1 MGSPGTGAPLIVLAG
16 VEKTY
21 YSGRVAFRAL
31 RGIDLE
37 IRAGEMVAIVGP
49 SGSGK
54 TTIVNLIAG
63 LDRPSAG
70 TVTVN
75 GTRLD
80 LIGEEQLAIWRRANI
95 GMVFQFFQLMP
106 TLSALDN
113 TLLPMELA
121 RHGSR
126 RTREAQAR
134 ALLSSVGL
142 TSRGSRL
149 PVELSGGEQQR
160 VALARAMA
168 CRPRILIGDE
178 PTGNLDSE
186 TAREMFGLLADL
198 NAAGTT
204 VIFVTH
210 DPGLAALAPRLV
222 TVRDGRIVSDTSG
235 VAPGGRVAGSTGGR
249 REPVSALS
257 RKVRGDLRRH
267 PGKSLLVVGTLA
279 LAIASFAIVAVPG
292 LLNASMQSEVRQA
305 RLFDVAVATRDLD
318 LSSRATRRA
327 RTPAQRG
334 RLRTGRRV
342 LHRGGEHH
350 QREPPERGPVGSE
363 RGPPDR

>member
-1 MGSPGTGAPLIVLAG
+1 MESAGTGAPLVVLAG

-21 YSGRVAFRAL
+21 HSGRVEFRAL
-31 RGIDLE
+31 RGIDLV
-37 IRAGEMVAIVGP
+37 IRAGEMVAIAGP
-49 SGSGK
+49 SGTGK

-63 LDRPSAG
+63 IDRPSAG

-75 GTRLD
+75 GSRLD
-80 LIGEEQLAIWRRANI
+80 VMGEEDLAIWRRANV

-106 TLSALDN
+106 TLSALEN
-113 TLLPMELA
+113 TLLPLELA
-121 RHGSR
+121 KQGSR
-126 RTREAQAR
+126 RTRGAQAG

-142 TSRGSRL
+142 TSRGDRL

-186 TAREMFGLLADL
+186 TAREMFRLLAGL

-210 DPGLAALAPRLV
+210 DQGLAALASRLV

-235 VAPGGRVAGSTGGR
+235 VVPGGVSPGAPAG
-249 REPVSALS
+249 E
-257 RKVRGDLRRH
+257 D
-267 PGKSLLVVGTLA
+267 
-279 LAIASFAIVAVPG
+279 
-292 LLNASMQSEVRQA
+292 
-305 RLFDVAVATRDLD
+305 
-318 LSSRATRRA
+318 
-327 RTPAQRG
+327 RT
-334 RLRTGRRV
+334 
-342 LHRGGEHH
+342 
-350 QREPPERGPVGSE
+350 
-363 RGPPDR
+363 

>member
-1 MGSPGTGAPLIVLAG
+1 MTEAPLVALAG

-21 YSGRVAFRAL
+21 TSGRVAYRAL

-37 IRAGEMVAIVGP
+37 VEAGEMVAIIGP

-63 LDRPSAG
+63 IDRPSAG

-75 GTRLD
+75 GARLD
-80 LIGEEQLAIWRRANI
+80 RMSEEALAVWRRANI
-95 GMVFQFFQLMP
+95 GLVFQFFQLMP

-113 TLLPMELA
+113 TVLPMELA
-121 RHGSR
+121 GHGSG
-126 RTREAQAR
+126 RTRKAGAR
-134 ALLSSVGL
+134 ALLAAVGL
-142 TSRGSRL
+142 GDRGDRL

-168 CRPRILIGDE
+168 GQPRILIGDE

-186 TAREMFGLLADL
+186 TAQQMFGRLKDL

-222 TVRDGRIVSDTSG
+222 TMRDGSIVSGAFGAVQT
-235 VAPGGRVAGSTGGR
+235 VAP
-249 REPVSALS
+249 
-257 RKVRGDLRRH
+257 
-267 PGKSLLVVGTLA
+267 
-279 LAIASFAIVAVPG
+279 
-292 LLNASMQSEVRQA
+292 
-305 RLFDVAVATRDLD
+305 
-318 LSSRATRRA
+318 
-327 RTPAQRG
+327 
-334 RLRTGRRV
+334 
-342 LHRGGEHH
+342 RGG
-350 QREPPERGPVGSE
+350 PPLRASGPSE
-363 RGPPDR
+363 RNEYR

>member
-1 MGSPGTGAPLIVLAG
+1 MRTPLVVLAG

-21 YSGRVAFRAL
+21 RSGRVAFRAL

-37 IRAGEMVAIVGP
+37 IEEGEMVAIVGP

-63 LDRPSAG
+63 IDRPSAG

-80 LIGEEQLAIWRRANI
+80 LTGQEDLAIWRRANI

-113 TLLPMELA
+113 AMLPMELA
-121 RHGSR
+121 RQGSR
-126 RTREAQAR
+126 RTREEQAR
-134 ALLSSVGL
+134 TLLSAVGL
-142 TSRGSRL
+142 SNRVRRL

-168 CRPRILIGDE
+168 RRPQILIGDE

-186 TAREMFGLLADL
+186 TAREMFKLVADL

-210 DPGLAALAPRLV
+210 DQGLAALALRLV

-235 VAPGGRVAGSTGGR
+235 VAPGVAS
-249 REPVSALS
+249 
-257 RKVRGDLRRH
+257 
-267 PGKSLLVVGTLA
+267 PGA
-279 LAIASFAIVAVPG
+279 
-292 LLNASMQSEVRQA
+292 
-305 RLFDVAVATRDLD
+305 
-318 LSSRATRRA
+318 
-327 RTPAQRG
+327 
-334 RLRTGRRV
+334 
-342 LHRGGEHH
+342 
-350 QREPPERGPVGSE
+350 PVGDES
-363 RGPPDR
+363 P

>member
-1 MGSPGTGAPLIVLAG
+1 MAAPMRAPLVVLAG

-21 YSGRVAFRAL
+21 HSGRVASRAL

-37 IRAGEMVAIVGP
+37 IGEGEMVAIVGP

-63 LDRPSAG
+63 IDRPSAG

-80 LIGEEQLAIWRRANI
+80 LTGQEELAIWRRANI

-113 TLLPMELA
+113 AMLPMELA
-121 RHGSR
+121 RQGSR
-126 RTREAQAR
+126 RTREEQAR
-134 ALLSSVGL
+134 TLLSAVGL
-142 TSRGSRL
+142 SNRVRRL

-168 CRPRILIGDE
+168 RRPRILIGDE

-186 TAREMFGLLADL
+186 TAREMFKLVADL

-210 DPGLAALAPRLV
+210 DQGLAGLALRLV

-235 VAPGGRVAGSTGGR
+235 VAPGVAS
-249 REPVSALS
+249 
-257 RKVRGDLRRH
+257 
-267 PGKSLLVVGTLA
+267 PGA
-279 LAIASFAIVAVPG
+279 
-292 LLNASMQSEVRQA
+292 
-305 RLFDVAVATRDLD
+305 
-318 LSSRATRRA
+318 
-327 RTPAQRG
+327 
-334 RLRTGRRV
+334 
-342 LHRGGEHH
+342 
-350 QREPPERGPVGSE
+350 PVGDES
-363 RGPPDR
+363 P

>member
-1 MGSPGTGAPLIVLAG
+1 MESPGTGEPLIVLAG

-21 YSGRVAFRAL
+21 HSGRVAFRSL

-37 IRAGEMVAIVGP
+37 IWAGEMVAIAGP

-54 TTIVNLIAG
+54 TTVVNLIAG
-63 LDRPSAG
+63 IDRPSAG

-80 LIGEEQLAIWRRANI
+80 ALGEEQLAIWRRANI
-95 GMVFQFFQLMP
+95 GLVFQFFQLMP

-121 RHGSR
+121 RQGSR
-126 RTREAQAR
+126 RTRKAQAH

-149 PVELSGGEQQR
+149 PAELSGGEQQR

-168 CRPRILIGDE
+168 GRPRVLIGDE

-186 TAREMFGLLADL
+186 TAREMFRLLAEL

-210 DPGLAALAPRLV
+210 DPGLAALARRLV
-222 TVRDGRIVSDTSG
+222 TVRDGRIVSDTGG
-235 VAPGGRVAGSTGGR
+235 VAPAAASPGASVGD
-249 REPVSALS
+249 ES
-257 RKVRGDLRRH
+257 R
-267 PGKSLLVVGTLA
+267 
-279 LAIASFAIVAVPG
+279 
-292 LLNASMQSEVRQA
+292 
-305 RLFDVAVATRDLD
+305 
-318 LSSRATRRA
+318 
-327 RTPAQRG
+327 
-334 RLRTGRRV
+334 
-342 LHRGGEHH
+342 
-350 QREPPERGPVGSE
+350 
-363 RGPPDR
+363 

>member
-31 RGIDLE
+31 RGIDLD

-63 LDRPSAG
+63 IDRPSAG

-75 GTRLD
+75 GTQLD

-121 RHGSR
+121 RRGSR
-126 RTREAQAR
+126 RTREAQAL

-142 TSRGSRL
+142 TSRRSRL

-178 PTGNLDSE
+178 PTGNLDSG
-186 TAREMFGLLADL
+186 TAGEMLGLLADL

-210 DPGLAALAPRLV
+210 DLGLAALAPRLV
-222 TVRDGRIVSDTSG
+222 TMRDGRIVSDTSS
-235 VAPGGRVAGSTGGR
+235 VAPGAAS
-249 REPVSALS
+249 
-257 RKVRGDLRRH
+257 
-267 PGKSLLVVGTLA
+267 PGT
-279 LAIASFAIVAVPG
+279 
-292 LLNASMQSEVRQA
+292 
-305 RLFDVAVATRDLD
+305 
-318 LSSRATRRA
+318 
-327 RTPAQRG
+327 
-334 RLRTGRRV
+334 
-342 LHRGGEHH
+342 
-350 QREPPERGPVGSE
+350 PVGEES
-363 RGPPDR
+363 P

>member
-1 MGSPGTGAPLIVLAG
+1 VGVTGTPVVVLAG

-21 YSGRVAFRAL
+21 HSGRVEFRAL

-37 IRAGEMVAIVGP
+37 IGAGEMVAIVGP

-54 TTIVNLIAG
+54 TTIANLIAG
-63 LDRPSAG
+63 IDRPSAG

-80 LIGEEQLAIWRRANI
+80 LMPQEDLAVWRRANI

-106 TLSALDN
+106 TLSALHN

-121 RHGSR
+121 GQGSR
-126 RTREAQAR
+126 RTRGAQAR
-134 ALLSSVGL
+134 ALLSAVGL
-142 TSRGSRL
+142 TDRGGRL

-178 PTGNLDSE
+178 PTGNLDSQ
-186 TAREMFGLLADL
+186 TAREMFGLIVDL

-210 DPGLAALAPRLV
+210 DPGLATLAPRLV
-222 TVRDGRIVSDTSG
+222 TVRDGRIVSDTSRADG
-235 VAPGGRVAGSTGGR
+235 
-249 REPVSALS
+249 
-257 RKVRGDLRRH
+257 
-267 PGKSLLVVGTLA
+267 
-279 LAIASFAIVAVPG
+279 IA
-292 LLNASMQSEVRQA
+292 
-305 RLFDVAVATRDLD
+305 
-318 LSSRATRRA
+318 
-327 RTPAQRG
+327 
-334 RLRTGRRV
+334 
-342 LHRGGEHH
+342 
-350 QREPPERGPVGSE
+350 
-363 RGPPDR
+363 

>member
-1 MGSPGTGAPLIVLAG
+1 MESAGTGAPLVVLAG

-21 YSGRVAFRAL
+21 HSGRVAFRAL
-31 RGIDLE
+31 RGIDLV

-63 LDRPSAG
+63 IDRPSAG

-80 LIGEEQLAIWRRANI
+80 VMREEGLAIWRRANI

-121 RHGSR
+121 GQGSR
-126 RTREAQAR
+126 RTRAAQAR

-142 TSRGSRL
+142 TSRGDRL

-186 TAREMFGLLADL
+186 TAREMFRLLAGL

-210 DPGLAALAPRLV
+210 DQGLAALASRLV
-222 TVRDGRIVSDTSG
+222 TVHDGRIVSDTNG
-235 VAPGGRVAGSTGGR
+235 MMPGSTQ
-249 REPVSALS
+249 
-257 RKVRGDLRRH
+257 
-267 PGKSLLVVGTLA
+267 PGA
-279 LAIASFAIVAVPG
+279 
-292 LLNASMQSEVRQA
+292 
-305 RLFDVAVATRDLD
+305 
-318 LSSRATRRA
+318 
-327 RTPAQRG
+327 
-334 RLRTGRRV
+334 
-342 LHRGGEHH
+342 
-350 QREPPERGPVGSE
+350 PVGQE
-363 RGPPDR
+363 RP

>member
-31 RGIDLE
+31 RGIDLD

-63 LDRPSAG
+63 IDRPSAG

-75 GTRLD
+75 GTQLD

-121 RHGSR
+121 RRGSR

-178 PTGNLDSE
+178 PTGNLDSG
-186 TAREMFGLLADL
+186 TAGEMLGLLADL

-210 DPGLAALAPRLV
+210 DLGLAALAPRLV
-222 TVRDGRIVSDTSG
+222 TMRDGRIVSDTSG
-235 VAPGGRVAGSTGGR
+235 VAPGVA
-249 REPVSALS
+249 SA
-257 RKVRGDLRRH
+257 
-267 PGKSLLVVGTLA
+267 GT
-279 LAIASFAIVAVPG
+279 
-292 LLNASMQSEVRQA
+292 
-305 RLFDVAVATRDLD
+305 
-318 LSSRATRRA
+318 
-327 RTPAQRG
+327 
-334 RLRTGRRV
+334 
-342 LHRGGEHH
+342 
-350 QREPPERGPVGSE
+350 PVGEESQ
-363 RGPPDR
+363 

>member
-1 MGSPGTGAPLIVLAG
+1 MAAPMRTPLVVLAG

-21 YSGRVAFRAL
+21 HSGRVAFRAL
-31 RGIDLE
+31 GGIDLE
-37 IRAGEMVAIVGP
+37 IGEGEMVAIVGP

-63 LDRPSAG
+63 IDRPSAG

-80 LIGEEQLAIWRRANI
+80 LAGQEDLAIWRRANI

-113 TLLPMELA
+113 AMLPMELA
-121 RHGSR
+121 RQGSR
-126 RTREAQAR
+126 RTRRGQAR
-134 ALLSSVGL
+134 TLLSAVGL
-142 TSRGSRL
+142 SNRVRRL

-168 CRPRILIGDE
+168 HRPRILIGDE

-186 TAREMFGLLADL
+186 TAREMFKLVADL

-210 DPGLAALAPRLV
+210 DQGLAALAPRVV
-222 TVRDGRIVSDTSG
+222 TVRDGRVVSDTSG
-235 VAPGGRVAGSTGGR
+235 VAPGVAS
-249 REPVSALS
+249 
-257 RKVRGDLRRH
+257 
-267 PGKSLLVVGTLA
+267 PGA
-279 LAIASFAIVAVPG
+279 
-292 LLNASMQSEVRQA
+292 
-305 RLFDVAVATRDLD
+305 
-318 LSSRATRRA
+318 
-327 RTPAQRG
+327 
-334 RLRTGRRV
+334 
-342 LHRGGEHH
+342 
-350 QREPPERGPVGSE
+350 PVGDES
-363 RGPPDR
+363 P

>member
-1 MGSPGTGAPLIVLAG
+1 MAAPARTPLVVLAG

-21 YSGRVAFRAL
+21 RSGRVAFRAL
-31 RGIDLE
+31 RGIDLQIE
-37 IRAGEMVAIVGP
+37 EGEMVAIAGP

-63 LDRPSAG
+63 IDRPSAG

-80 LIGEEQLAIWRRANI
+80 LIGQEDLAIWRRANI
-95 GMVFQFFQLMP
+95 GIVFQFFQLMP

-121 RHGSR
+121 RQGSR
-126 RTREAQAR
+126 RTREEQAR
-134 ALLSSVGL
+134 TLLSAVGL
-142 TSRGSRL
+142 SDRARRL

-168 CRPRILIGDE
+168 HRPRILIGDE

-186 TAREMFGLLADL
+186 SAREMFRLVADL

-210 DPGLAALAPRLV
+210 DQGLAALAHRVV
-222 TVRDGRIVSDTSG
+222 TVRDGRIVSD
-235 VAPGGRVAGSTGGR
+235 R
-249 REPVSALS
+249 S
-257 RKVRGDLRRH
+257 R
-267 PGKSLLVVGTLA
+267 
-279 LAIASFAIVAVPG
+279 
-292 LLNASMQSEVRQA
+292 M
-305 RLFDVAVATRDLD
+305 
-318 LSSRATRRA
+318 
-327 RTPAQRG
+327 AQGCRN
-334 RLRTGRRV
+334 
-342 LHRGGEHH
+342 
-350 QREPPERGPVGSE
+350 P
-363 RGPPDR
+363 

>member
-1 MGSPGTGAPLIVLAG
+1 MGSPGTEAPLIVLAG
-16 VEKTY
+16 AEKTY

-31 RGIDLE
+31 RGIDLD

-63 LDRPSAG
+63 IDRPSAG

-75 GTRLD
+75 GTQLD

-121 RHGSR
+121 RRGSR

-178 PTGNLDSE
+178 PTGNLDSG
-186 TAREMFGLLADL
+186 TAGEMFGLLADL

-210 DPGLAALAPRLV
+210 DLGLATLAPRLV
-222 TVRDGRIVSDTSG
+222 TMRDGRIVSDTSG
-235 VAPGGRVAGSTGGR
+235 VAPGVAS
-249 REPVSALS
+249 
-257 RKVRGDLRRH
+257 
-267 PGKSLLVVGTLA
+267 PGA
-279 LAIASFAIVAVPG
+279 
-292 LLNASMQSEVRQA
+292 
-305 RLFDVAVATRDLD
+305 
-318 LSSRATRRA
+318 
-327 RTPAQRG
+327 
-334 RLRTGRRV
+334 
-342 LHRGGEHH
+342 
-350 QREPPERGPVGSE
+350 PVGEESQ
-363 RGPPDR
+363 

>member
-1 MGSPGTGAPLIVLAG
+1 MGSPGTGAPLIALAG

-31 RGIDLE
+31 RGIDLD

-63 LDRPSAG
+63 IDRPSAG
-70 TVTVN
+70 AVTVN
-75 GTRLD
+75 GTQLD
-80 LIGEEQLAIWRRANI
+80 LLGEEQLAIWRRANI

-121 RHGSR
+121 RRGSR

-178 PTGNLDSE
+178 PTGNLDSG
-186 TAREMFGLLADL
+186 TAGEMLGLLADL

-210 DPGLAALAPRLV
+210 DLGLAALAPRLV
-222 TVRDGRIVSDTSG
+222 TMRDGRIVSDTSG
-235 VAPGGRVAGSTGGR
+235 VAPGVAS
-249 REPVSALS
+249 
-257 RKVRGDLRRH
+257 
-267 PGKSLLVVGTLA
+267 PGT
-279 LAIASFAIVAVPG
+279 
-292 LLNASMQSEVRQA
+292 
-305 RLFDVAVATRDLD
+305 
-318 LSSRATRRA
+318 
-327 RTPAQRG
+327 
-334 RLRTGRRV
+334 
-342 LHRGGEHH
+342 
-350 QREPPERGPVGSE
+350 PVGEESQ
-363 RGPPDR
+363 

>member
-1 MGSPGTGAPLIVLAG
+1 MGPAETETSLVVLAG

-21 YSGRVAFRAL
+21 HSGRVPFRAL

-37 IRAGEMVAIVGP
+37 IQAGEMVAITGP

-63 LDRPSAG
+63 IDRPSAG

-80 LIGEEQLAIWRRANI
+80 LLKEEDLAIWRRANI
-95 GMVFQFFQLMP
+95 GLVFQFFQLMP

-113 TLLPMELA
+113 TMLPMELA
-121 RHGSR
+121 RQGSR
-126 RTREAQAR
+126 RKREAHAR
-134 ALLSSVGL
+134 ALLTSVGL
-142 TSRGSRL
+142 ASGGSRL

-168 CRPRILIGDE
+168 GQPRILIGDE

-186 TAREMFGLLADL
+186 TAREMFRLLAEL

-210 DPGLAALAPRLV
+210 DPGLAALASRVV

-235 VAPGGRVAGSTGGR
+235 VGPRIASPETPAGGGR
-249 REPVSALS
+249 P
-257 RKVRGDLRRH
+257 
-267 PGKSLLVVGTLA
+267 
-279 LAIASFAIVAVPG
+279 
-292 LLNASMQSEVRQA
+292 
-305 RLFDVAVATRDLD
+305 
-318 LSSRATRRA
+318 
-327 RTPAQRG
+327 
-334 RLRTGRRV
+334 
-342 LHRGGEHH
+342 
-350 QREPPERGPVGSE
+350 
-363 RGPPDR
+363 

>member
-1 MGSPGTGAPLIVLAG
+1 MGSGGTPAPVVALAG

-21 YSGRVAFRAL
+21 HSGRVPFRAL

-37 IRAGEMVAIVGP
+37 IQAGEMVAIVGP

-63 LDRPSAG
+63 IDRPSAG

-80 LIGEEQLAIWRRANI
+80 RLKEEHLAIWRRANI
-95 GMVFQFFQLMP
+95 GLVFQFFQLMP

-113 TLLPMELA
+113 TMLPMELA
-121 RHGSR
+121 RQGSR
-126 RTREAQAR
+126 RKRAAHAR
-134 ALLSSVGL
+134 ALLTSVGL
-142 TSRGSRL
+142 AGGGSRL

-168 CRPRILIGDE
+168 CQPRILIGDE

-186 TAREMFGLLADL
+186 TATEMFRLLREL

-210 DPGLAALAPRLV
+210 DRSLAALASRLV
-222 TVRDGRIVSDTSG
+222 TVRDGLIVSDTSG
-235 VAPGGRVAGSTGGR
+235 MAHGVGASRVAS
-249 REPVSALS
+249 P
-257 RKVRGDLRRH
+257 
-267 PGKSLLVVGTLA
+267 GTL
-279 LAIASFAIVAVPG
+279 G
-292 LLNASMQSEVRQA
+292 DE
-305 RLFDVAVATRDLD
+305 
-318 LSSRATRRA
+318 
-327 RTPAQRG
+327 
-334 RLRTGRRV
+334 
-342 LHRGGEHH
+342 
-350 QREPPERGPVGSE
+350 GP
-363 RGPPDR
+363 

>member
-1 MGSPGTGAPLIVLAG
+1 MTAAPLVALAG

-21 YSGRVAFRAL
+21 NSGRVAYRAL

-37 IRAGEMVAIVGP
+37 IGAGEMVAIVGP

-63 LDRPSAG
+63 IDRPSAG

-75 GTRLD
+75 GARLD
-80 LIGEEQLAIWRRANI
+80 RMSEEALAVWRRANI
-95 GMVFQFFQLMP
+95 GLVFQFFQLMP

-113 TLLPMELA
+113 TVLPMELA
-121 RHGSR
+121 GHGSG
-126 RTREAQAR
+126 RTRKAGAR
-134 ALLSSVGL
+134 ALLAAVGL
-142 TSRGSRL
+142 GDRGDRL

-168 CRPRILIGDE
+168 GQPRILIGDE

-186 TAREMFGLLADL
+186 TAQQMFGRLKGL

-222 TVRDGRIVSDTSG
+222 TMRDGCIVSDAFG
-235 VAPGGRVAGSTGGR
+235 A
-249 REPVSALS
+249 
-257 RKVRGDLRRH
+257 VR
-267 PGKSLLVVGTLA
+267 A
-279 LAIASFAIVAVPG
+279 AA
-292 LLNASMQSEVRQA
+292 
-305 RLFDVAVATRDLD
+305 
-318 LSSRATRRA
+318 RRA
-327 RTPAQRG
+327 GAPLGAS
-334 RLRTGRRV
+334 
-342 LHRGGEHH
+342 
-350 QREPPERGPVGSE
+350 GPSE
-363 RGPPDR
+363 GTEYR

>member
-31 RGIDLE
+31 RDIDLE

-63 LDRPSAG
+63 IDRPSAG

-80 LIGEEQLAIWRRANI
+80 VLGEEQLAIWRRANI

-121 RHGSR
+121 RRGSR
-126 RTREAQAR
+126 RTRGAQAG

-142 TSRGSRL
+142 ASRGSRL

-186 TAREMFGLLADL
+186 TAREMFRLLADL

-210 DPGLAALAPRLV
+210 DPGLAALASRLV
-222 TVRDGRIVSDTSG
+222 TMRDGRIVSDTSG
-235 VAPGGRVAGSTGGR
+235 VAQGVASPGA
-249 REPVSALS
+249 
-257 RKVRGDLRRH
+257 
-267 PGKSLLVVGTLA
+267 
-279 LAIASFAIVAVPG
+279 
-292 LLNASMQSEVRQA
+292 
-305 RLFDVAVATRDLD
+305 
-318 LSSRATRRA
+318 
-327 RTPAQRG
+327 
-334 RLRTGRRV
+334 
-342 LHRGGEHH
+342 
-350 QREPPERGPVGSE
+350 PVGDESL
-363 RGPPDR
+363 

>member
-1 MGSPGTGAPLIVLAG
+1 MTTRRQATAGPVDQPGPGTPLVVLAG

-21 YSGRVAFRAL
+21 HSGRVAFRAL
-31 RGIDLE
+31 QGIDLE
-37 IRAGEMVAIVGP
+37 IGAGEMVAIAGP

-63 LDRPSAG
+63 IDRPSAG

-80 LIGEEQLAIWRRANI
+80 LMGQEDLAIWRRANI

-121 RHGSR
+121 GHGSR
-126 RTREAQAR
+126 RTWQADAR
-134 ALLSSVGL
+134 ALLSAVGL
-142 TSRGSRL
+142 ANRGRRL

-178 PTGNLDSE
+178 PTGNLDSQ
-186 TAREMFGLLADL
+186 TARGMFGLVQDL

-210 DPGLAALAPRLV
+210 DPALAALAPRLV
-222 TVRDGRIVSDTSG
+222 TVRDGRIVSDRSG
-235 VAPGGRVAGSTGGR
+235 AAHRVA
-249 REPVSALS
+249 
-257 RKVRGDLRRH
+257 
-267 PGKSLLVVGTLA
+267 
-279 LAIASFAIVAVPG
+279 
-292 LLNASMQSEVRQA
+292 
-305 RLFDVAVATRDLD
+305 
-318 LSSRATRRA
+318 
-327 RTPAQRG
+327 
-334 RLRTGRRV
+334 
-342 LHRGGEHH
+342 RGGT
-350 QREPPERGPVGSE
+350 PEGNAGR
-363 RGPPDR
+363 

>member
-1 MGSPGTGAPLIVLAG
+1 MGSAGTGAPLVTLAG

-21 YSGRVAFRAL
+21 HSGRVAFRAL
-31 RGIDLE
+31 RGIDLA

-63 LDRPSAG
+63 IDRPSAG

-80 LIGEEQLAIWRRANI
+80 LLGEEQLAIWRRANI
-95 GMVFQFFQLMP
+95 GLVFQFFQLMP

-121 RHGSR
+121 RRGSR
-126 RTREAQAR
+126 RTRAAQAS

-142 TSRGSRL
+142 ASRGDRL

-186 TAREMFGLLADL
+186 TARQMFGLLADL

-210 DPGLAALAPRLV
+210 DPGLAELAQRVV
-222 TVRDGRIVSDTSG
+222 TVRDGRIVSDTNG
-235 VAPGGRVAGSTGGR
+235 MAPGST
-249 REPVSALS
+249 P
-257 RKVRGDLRRH
+257 
-267 PGKSLLVVGTLA
+267 PGA
-279 LAIASFAIVAVPG
+279 
-292 LLNASMQSEVRQA
+292 
-305 RLFDVAVATRDLD
+305 
-318 LSSRATRRA
+318 
-327 RTPAQRG
+327 
-334 RLRTGRRV
+334 
-342 LHRGGEHH
+342 
-350 QREPPERGPVGSE
+350 PVGDE
-363 RGPPDR
+363 RP

>member
-1 MGSPGTGAPLIVLAG
+1 MGPAGTETPLVILSG

-21 YSGRVAFRAL
+21 HSGRVPFRAL

-37 IRAGEMVAIVGP
+37 IQAGEMVAIVGP

-63 LDRPSAG
+63 IDRPSAG

-75 GTRLD
+75 GARLD
-80 LIGEEQLAIWRRANI
+80 LMKEEDLAIWRRGNI
-95 GMVFQFFQLMP
+95 GLVFQFFQLMP

-113 TLLPMELA
+113 TMLPMELA
-121 RHGSR
+121 RQGSR
-126 RTREAQAR
+126 RKRAAR
-134 ALLSSVGL
+134 ARGLLSSVGL
-142 TSRGSRL
+142 ANGGSRL

-168 CRPRILIGDE
+168 GRPRILIGDE

-186 TAREMFGLLADL
+186 TAGEMFGLLREL

-210 DPGLAALAPRLV
+210 DQGLAALASRVV

-235 VAPGGRVAGSTGGR
+235 TAPGVGAPRVPTGGER
-249 REPVSALS
+249 R
-257 RKVRGDLRRH
+257 
-267 PGKSLLVVGTLA
+267 
-279 LAIASFAIVAVPG
+279 
-292 LLNASMQSEVRQA
+292 
-305 RLFDVAVATRDLD
+305 
-318 LSSRATRRA
+318 
-327 RTPAQRG
+327 
-334 RLRTGRRV
+334 
-342 LHRGGEHH
+342 
-350 QREPPERGPVGSE
+350 
-363 RGPPDR
+363 

>member
-31 RGIDLE
+31 RGIDLD

-63 LDRPSAG
+63 IDRPSAG
-70 TVTVN
+70 TVTVK
-75 GTRLD
+75 GTQLD

-121 RHGSR
+121 RRGSR

-178 PTGNLDSE
+178 PTGNLDSG
-186 TAREMFGLLADL
+186 TAGEMLGLLADL

-210 DPGLAALAPRLV
+210 DLGLAALAPRLV
-222 TVRDGRIVSDTSG
+222 TMRDGRIVSDTSG
-235 VAPGGRVAGSTGGR
+235 VAPGVAS
-249 REPVSALS
+249 
-257 RKVRGDLRRH
+257 
-267 PGKSLLVVGTLA
+267 PGA
-279 LAIASFAIVAVPG
+279 
-292 LLNASMQSEVRQA
+292 
-305 RLFDVAVATRDLD
+305 
-318 LSSRATRRA
+318 
-327 RTPAQRG
+327 
-334 RLRTGRRV
+334 
-342 LHRGGEHH
+342 
-350 QREPPERGPVGSE
+350 PVGEESQ
-363 RGPPDR
+363 

>member
-1 MGSPGTGAPLIVLAG
+1 MAAPTRTPLVVLAG

-21 YSGRVAFRAL
+21 HSGRVAFRAL

-37 IRAGEMVAIVGP
+37 IEEGEMVAIVGP

-63 LDRPSAG
+63 IDRPSAG

-80 LIGEEQLAIWRRANI
+80 LTGQEDLAIWRRANI

-113 TLLPMELA
+113 AMLPMELA
-121 RHGSR
+121 RQGSR
-126 RTREAQAR
+126 RTREEQAR
-134 ALLSSVGL
+134 TLLSAVGL
-142 TSRGSRL
+142 SNRVRRL

-168 CRPRILIGDE
+168 RRPRILIGDE
-178 PTGNLDSE
+178 PTGNLDSD
-186 TAREMFGLLADL
+186 TAREMFRLVDDL

-210 DPGLAALAPRLV
+210 DQGLAALAPRVV

-235 VAPGGRVAGSTGGR
+235 VAPGVAS
-249 REPVSALS
+249 
-257 RKVRGDLRRH
+257 
-267 PGKSLLVVGTLA
+267 PGA
-279 LAIASFAIVAVPG
+279 
-292 LLNASMQSEVRQA
+292 
-305 RLFDVAVATRDLD
+305 
-318 LSSRATRRA
+318 
-327 RTPAQRG
+327 
-334 RLRTGRRV
+334 
-342 LHRGGEHH
+342 
-350 QREPPERGPVGSE
+350 PVGDKS
-363 RGPPDR
+363 R